1 MKLPFELDRPLVF
14 FDLETTG
21 LDLKKDRIVELA
33 LIKMTPQGDV
43 LERVRRFDPE
53 MPIPP
58 EATAVHGIS
67 DADIANEEPFC
78 RRARGLARIL
88 EECDLSGFNIRRFDL
103 PLLIVEFRRC
113 GIPFS
118 LEGRRVIDV
127 QNIFHREEP
136 RDLSAAAR
144 FYLGREHEEAHT
156 ALGDIRTSAAVLGA
170 QLDRYDRLPRDLDG
184 LHAYC
189 EEYAPIRSELDRWFG
204 PADEG
209 RKFRRGKHQGRTL
222 DDVALNEP
230 DYLLWM
236 LGTGDMDEEVL
247 AMVRDALE
255 RARSADDS
263 AAGPAAPSAPDPA
276 ASGIRE
282 RLERLSSDVARTG
295 TSGVAVRR
303 TPTDAGS

>member
-33 LIKMTPQGDV
+33 LIKMTPHGDV
-43 LERVRRFDPE
+43 LERVRRFNPE

-67 DADIANEEPFC
+67 DADVADEEPFC

-88 EECDLSGFNIRRFDL
+88 EGCDLSGFNVRRYDV
-103 PLLIVEFRRC
+103 PLLVAEFKRC
-113 GIPFS
+113 GVPFS
-118 LEGRRVIDV
+118 LEGRRIVDV

-170 QLDRYDRLPRDLDG
+170 QLERYAGIPRDLDG

-189 EEYAPIRSELDRWFG
+189 DEYAPIRTEVERWFTG
-204 PADEG
+204 PDQG
-209 RKFRRGKHQGRTL
+209 RAFRRGKHSGRPL
-222 DDVALNEP
+222 DEVAGSDP
-230 DYLLWM
+230 SYLEWM
-236 LGTGDMDEEVL
+236 LSADDMDEEVCAL
-247 AMVRDALE
+247 VRDALS
-255 RARSADDS
+255 RIRGGGRPPD
-263 AAGPAAPSAPDPA
+263 APD
-276 ASGIRE
+276 
-282 RLERLSSDVARTG
+282 G
-295 TSGVAVRR
+295 T
-303 TPTDAGS
+303 TPPHEG